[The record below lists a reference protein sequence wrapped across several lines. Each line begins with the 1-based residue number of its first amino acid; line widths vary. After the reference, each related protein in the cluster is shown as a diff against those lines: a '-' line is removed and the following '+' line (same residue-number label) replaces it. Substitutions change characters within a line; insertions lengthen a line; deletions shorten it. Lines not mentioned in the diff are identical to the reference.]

1 MCNVSNEK
9 KIYVHVADDHKI
21 LIEGII
27 AVINTDKDIEIRD
40 YSLTGKEVI
49 DWFEKKGN
57 KADVLI
63 LDITMPV
70 LDGFEVLKHF
80 NKVGIRQNV
89 IILSSYDDIKIV
101 QEMLSLGCN
110 GYITKNNAGEHIVD
124 AIKAVA
130 NGEQYFSSDI
140 QNILVKTFAGQ
151 HVPIGDAPDKFLKET
166 LTDRELDV
174 LKLISKQHNSPEIAD
189 KLNLGLSTVETH
201 RKNLLRKLKV
211 KNSVG
216 LAVYAVKNKIV

>member
-1 MCNVSNEK
+1 MRE

-40 YSLTGKEVI
+40 YSLTGQEVI
-49 DWFEKKGN
+49 DWFSKKEN

-70 LDGFEVLKHF
+70 LDGFDVLKYF
-80 NKVGIRQNV
+80 NENKIDQKVIV
-89 IILSSYDDIKIV
+89 LSSYDDVKIV
-101 QEMLSLGCN
+101 QEVLNLGAR
-110 GYITKNNAGEHIVD
+110 GYISKNNAGEHIVK

-130 NGEQYFSSDI
+130 NDEQYFSNDI
-140 QNILVKTFAGQ
+140 QEELLKSFSGQ
-151 HVPIGDAPDKFLKET
+151 KARKGDMPKDFLFES
-166 LTDRELDV
+166 LTEREISV
-174 LKLISKQHNSPEIAD
+174 LKLVTKELSTSEIAD
-189 KLNLGLSTVETH
+189 KMHISHHTVESY
-201 RKNLLRKLKV
+201 RKKLLKKLNV

-216 LAVYAVKNKIV
+216 LAMYAVKYNLV